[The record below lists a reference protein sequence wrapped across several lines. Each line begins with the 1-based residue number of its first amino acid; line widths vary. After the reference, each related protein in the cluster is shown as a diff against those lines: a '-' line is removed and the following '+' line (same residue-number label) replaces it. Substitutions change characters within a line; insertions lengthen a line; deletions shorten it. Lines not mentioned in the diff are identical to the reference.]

1 MVACPST
8 QAVRTCWSLELLVTT
23 QPALKAA
30 MVTATPPITI
40 PQEKGLIISRFVMAN
55 SCK

>member
-23 QPALKAA
+23 QPVLKAA

-40 PQEKGLIISRFVMAN
+40 PQEKGLIISCFVMAN
-55 SCK
+55 SCN